1 MPTADSGASARTS
14 SAAWLSWP
22 LPACSS
28 DLVTWLHI
36 HMHTYTHTHIHTHTH
51 LHTYTHTHIHI
62 PAHTHT
68 CTRHGRICMHKCG
81 QHGRYSTLQSPHAH
95 TGAALRPALR
105 LAHNSLT
112 SMCHYTHML
121 PRRASTIEGI
131 REAARVQ
138 ARAHTDTWSKA
149 HTHTDTDTDRQKTHT
164 HSNTHTHTYT
174 HTHNLHT
181 HKKPISPNAYN
192 ANP

>member
-1 MPTADSGASARTS
+1 MPTAESGASARTA
-14 SAAWLSWP
+14 SAAGLSWL

-36 HMHTYTHTHIHTHTH
+36 HIHTYTHTHIHT
-51 LHTYTHTHIHI
+51 LTYPHIHTRAHAMGAYACI
-62 PAHTHT
+62 NVVSTGATAHYNRYMHTPA
-68 CTRHGRICMHKCG
+68 
-81 QHGRYSTLQSPHAH
+81 
-95 TGAALRPALR
+95 GAALRPALR

-112 SMCHYTHML
+112 SMCHYTHMR
-121 PRRASTIEGI
+121 PRRASTVEEI

-174 HTHNLHT
+174 HTHTHT
-181 HKKPISPNAYN
+181 HAQLR
-192 ANP
+192 